1 VFDFNTQD
9 KLYEDLSVI
18 AKANADAKKLA
29 DAQAALQQVPVTP
42 RVIASN
48 ESPVAET
55 AKQGKAV
62 AKPVKAVAKPVKA
75 IETPALAKKKT
86 KASK

>member
-1 VFDFNTQD
+1 
-9 KLYEDLSVI
+9 
-18 AKANADAKKLA
+18 
-29 DAQAALQQVPVTP
+29 
-42 RVIASN
+42 VIASN